1 MQRHAIRRAG
11 APSQPVAMRP
21 DVALD
26 LRCGG
31 PVRLALLVGLLL
43 FAGAR
48 AMAEPA
54 QVLVA
59 TGDRS
64 PSGLPFS
71 RFSDVALDDRG
82 RVVFVGTSAAIFQRR
97 GQRIVHVIGA
107 NDTLDGR
114 MVAGV
119 GPPSLASDGCLA
131 FRVEFV
137 GGNPAIYRRCGTGS
151 EVVATVGRPGPGVP
165 ALLGFGQEVM
175 IGRSGRV
182 AFTALLEDGN
192 TGLFVSDGPTAV
204 TEVIRTGAPAP

>member
-82 RVVFVGTSAAIFQRR
+82 RVVFVGASAAIFKR
-97 GQRIVHVIGA
+97 GTDGRIVHVVAADDALAGQTI
-107 NDTLDGR
+107 
-114 MVAGV
+114 AGV
-119 GPPSLASDGCLA
+119 GPPASAADGCLA
-131 FRVEFV
+131 FRIAFV
-137 GGNPAIYRRCGTGS
+137 AGGAAI
-151 EVVATVGRPGPGVP
+151 
-165 ALLGFGQEVM
+165 
-175 IGRSGRV
+175 
-182 AFTALLEDGN
+182 
-192 TGLFVSDGPTAV
+192 
-204 TEVIRTGAPAP
+204 